1 VRKLDDVSAE
11 RYATV
16 GWRKGMAHCL
26 FTTQSHFKRG
36 FDIYYR
42 KAEKAGR
49 LGTDT
54 RQVVLAGSKQ
64 QQTTTGDGDEGA
76 RLETF

>member
-1 VRKLDDVSAE
+1 MAE
-11 RYATV
+11 RHGT
-16 GWRKGMAHCL
+16 L
-26 FTTQSHFKRG
+26 LSHHSVTLRRG
-36 FDIYYR
+36 FNIYYR

>member
-1 VRKLDDVSAE
+1 MRQLDDVSAE

-26 FTTQSHFKRG
+26 VTAQSHFRRG
-36 FDIYYR
+36 FNIYYG
-42 KAEKAGR
+42 KVEKAA
-49 LGTDT
+49 TDT

>member
-1 VRKLDDVSAE
+1 MRKLDDVSAE

-26 FTTQSHFKRG
+26 VATQSHFRRG
-36 FDIYYR
+36 FNIYYG
-42 KAEKAGR
+42 KVEKAGR
-49 LGTDT
+49 LATDT

-64 QQTTTGDGDEGA
+64 QQTTGDGDEGA
-76 RLETF
+76 RLKAF